1 MNLRE
6 VANLLPFD
14 GAGAL
19 ALNKKKLTL
28 IKRNRRTQT
37 DACQDCYSILCLDN
51 FKFNYK
57 FGWLTRSFDLEK
69 SGSSSPRKNFNSLFD
84 VLPTL
89 TTQISLWRARFAVV
103 GRSRDISVPVDA
115 TDCSTTGKSRHL
127 QEGCIFFVMWHSSHV
142 LHFVLRANA
151 RNV

>member
-37 DACQDCYSILCLDN
+37 DACQDCLSILCLDN

-57 FGWLTRSFDLEK
+57 FG
-69 SGSSSPRKNFNSLFD
+69 
-84 VLPTL
+84 
-89 TTQISLWRARFAVV
+89 
-103 GRSRDISVPVDA
+103 
-115 TDCSTTGKSRHL
+115 
-127 QEGCIFFVMWHSSHV
+127 
-142 LHFVLRANA
+142 
-151 RNV
+151 